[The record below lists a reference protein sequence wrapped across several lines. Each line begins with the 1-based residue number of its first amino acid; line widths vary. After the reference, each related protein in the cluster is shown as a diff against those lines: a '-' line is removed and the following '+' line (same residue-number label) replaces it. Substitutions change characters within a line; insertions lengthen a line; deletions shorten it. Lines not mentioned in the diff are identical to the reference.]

1 GSFPPVRAPA
11 IEGSRHAGR
20 ADRAG
25 ARKDPHH
32 QAFGDRS
39 AWDRWRELVLALL
52 GGVYAEE
59 DARLALERQYLDG
72 RSSLFA
78 DVEQDWN
85 VAREQ
90 AERIARFALLF
101 EAARSDSQTD
111 EKSDA
116 DPPLSLASISLEAI
130 RERAAE
136 EAAFRASYV
145 ADMVRAQTLEMAG
158 EHRRAASIVA
168 RHMLS

>member
-1 GSFPPVRAPA
+1 M
-11 IEGSRHAGR
+11 
-20 ADRAG
+20 
-25 ARKDPHH
+25 
-32 QAFGDRS
+32 
-39 AWDRWRELVLALL
+39 LALL

-130 RERAAE
+130 REGAAE
-136 EAAFRASYV
+136 EAALSASYV

-168 RHMLS
+168 RHMLSDGADGGAA